1 MPSSLFQ
8 VARLTRPARIRCR
21 PTLALLPPSQLPH
34 HRTFTP
40 SAITAR
46 TVTPKRDL
54 GVPENLHRK
63 SEKSDYEQAMMLAD
77 SGSGNDKEAIGE

>member
-1 MPSSLFQ
+1 
-8 VARLTRPARIRCR
+8 
-21 PTLALLPPSQLPH
+21 
-34 HRTFTP
+34 
-40 SAITAR
+40 
-46 TVTPKRDL
+46 VTPKRDL